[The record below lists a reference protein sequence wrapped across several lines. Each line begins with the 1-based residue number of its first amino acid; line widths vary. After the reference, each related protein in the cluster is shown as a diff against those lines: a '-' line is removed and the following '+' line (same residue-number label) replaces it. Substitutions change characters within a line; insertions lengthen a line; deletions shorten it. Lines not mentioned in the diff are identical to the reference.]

1 MVDEMQSTAK
11 DTGVF
16 PWKWCGLHQPFV
28 CDFLIKAFSIVL
40 HVFNSKPSYSVPLIP
55 FQFLIVCKYD
65 GRLFWMHTRMC
76 LIKDL
81 VIVICPIQ
89 VMNYE
94 TKRDNG
100 CEKVCIISILTIH
113 QVNISNAGNL
123 TCTGINKAGK
133 NSVTAVLKV
142 VGMFLHVVYWFY
154 SNFICEIGFK
164 LWSCCLLSDKPYIKL
179 KPILSSE
186 YNVNGSDI
194 EVMQGDTVELAL
206 QIEAYPEVKRT
217 SWKTPKSNHTHEET
231 FNMNNNRLVHLFLS
245 L

>member
-1 MVDEMQSTAK
+1 
-11 DTGVF
+11 
-16 PWKWCGLHQPFV
+16 
-28 CDFLIKAFSIVL
+28 
-40 HVFNSKPSYSVPLIP
+40 
-55 FQFLIVCKYD
+55 
-65 GRLFWMHTRMC
+65 MC

-142 VGMFLHVVYWFY
+142 VGMFLHVV
-154 SNFICEIGFK
+154 
-164 LWSCCLLSDKPYIKL
+164 
-179 KPILSSE
+179 
-186 YNVNGSDI
+186 
-194 EVMQGDTVELAL
+194 
-206 QIEAYPEVKRT
+206 
-217 SWKTPKSNHTHEET
+217 
-231 FNMNNNRLVHLFLS
+231 
-245 L
+245 